1 MELGLSL
8 GETPKPFRFLEK
20 PRDPVINANS
30 NGNKGS
36 AGFCMA
42 LSIGPSS
49 SPGGENDRPSQA
61 EADDEQ
67 ERVVLRQQQQ
77 QQQGCGGGGD
87 VGNDQSPCTD
97 PPVVQLDLLPRTPV
111 PRTHGFPW
119 ISSHNGQSLI
129 LKPHLPKKDLSPCFL
144 HRFFCGCVFPFLL
157 FSLFFLT
164 RRCLCFVLCGDF
176 VRMYREFRR
185 WWTRCE

>member
-8 GETPKPFRFLEK
+8 GETPKPFGFLEK
-20 PRDPVINANS
+20 PRDPVINANTNS
-30 NGNKGS
+30 NKGS

-49 SPGGENDRPSQA
+49 SPGGENDQQSQA

-67 ERVVLRQQQQ
+67 ERVVLRQKRQQQQQ
-77 QQQGCGGGGD
+77 QQQGGGGGGE
-87 VGNDQSPCTD
+87 VGNDQSPSTD

-129 LKPHLPKKDLSPCFL
+129 LKTH
-144 HRFFCGCVFPFLL
+144 
-157 FSLFFLT
+157 
-164 RRCLCFVLCGDF
+164 
-176 VRMYREFRR
+176 
-185 WWTRCE
+185 